1 MKNQYVYLSII
12 RSATVVRLPRKPSY
26 LSFKIMFVVLDTV
39 PRSHRFLIAI
49 LKEFHSHNCPTEFWL
64 QFLII
69 DASHYITHWGWP
81 QLYLGLQF
89 LKNSIRIL
97 QSYYD
102 QLATRAELVAAAFL
116 IYWRTWWGHHY
127 SMGIICPSWLRYVR
141 LRWLPKVGV
150 DKSPC
155 SRVCL
160 VTYTLVIHTTYE

>member
-1 MKNQYVYLSII
+1 MDSLQL
-12 RSATVVRLPRKPSY
+12 
-26 LSFKIMFVVLDTV
+26 KIMSVVLDTI

-64 QFLII
+64 QFLMI
-69 DASHYITHWGWP
+69 DASHYIIHWGWP

-89 LKNSIRIL
+89 LKNSVRIL

-155 SRVCL
+155 PPTASCGWAQSVHRCAWLYVGY
-160 VTYTLVIHTTYE
+160 TYYIWIVGN